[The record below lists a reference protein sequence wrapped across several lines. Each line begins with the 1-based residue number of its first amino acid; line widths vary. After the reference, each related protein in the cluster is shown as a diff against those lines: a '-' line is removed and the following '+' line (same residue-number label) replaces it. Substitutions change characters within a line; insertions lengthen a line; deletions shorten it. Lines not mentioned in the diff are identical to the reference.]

1 MRTQDN
7 FGAKAEKALSQDLAG
22 RQEGGDTFESY
33 IVSKIGELRGRKY
46 KRG

>member
-33 IVSKIGELRGRKY
+33 IVSKIGELQLRQKI
-46 KRG
+46 